1 MCLNTG
7 MFFKIIKFFQELK
20 RRKVINT
27 LLIYLTASWLL
38 LQVISLV
45 MPMFSDNKNFLFLFT
60 CFVAL
65 TIPAVVMVSWF
76 YQVSSKGLIKTAPFI
91 ERRRLDNIAP
101 TIDRRLG
108 TRKKPE
114 NKKAQGHGWYI
125 HAETGPVEG
134 LEYPINDVVVIGR
147 SIECEI
153 TLLRSYISRGQ
164 AKLSV
169 HNNILEIEDLGSSN
183 GTCINGMPISNTKT
197 LHHGD
202 EISFK
207 DVTFRVR
214 EKLSEFNA
222 DTMLNSTIIVGKAE

>member
-1 MCLNTG
+1 MLV
-7 MFFKIIKFFQELK
+7 KIIKLFQELK

-27 LLIYLTASWLL
+27 LLLYLAASWLL

-60 CFVAL
+60 CVIAL
-65 TIPAVVMVSWF
+65 TLPAVVMVSWF
-76 YQVSSKGLIKTAPFI
+76 YQVTSKGLVKTAPFV

-101 TIDRRLG
+101 TTDRRLG
-108 TRKKPE
+108 TRKKPDI
-114 NKKAQGHGWYI
+114 KKPQGHGWYI
-125 HAETGPVEG
+125 HAETGPVKG
-134 LEYPINDVVVIGR
+134 LEYPISDVVVIGR

-183 GTCINGMPISNTKT
+183 GTCINGMAINDAKT

-214 EKLSEFNA
+214 EKLSELSA
-222 DTMLNSTIIVGKAE
+222 DITLNQTMIVRKAE